1 MKLTE
6 SDIMESVEA
15 ITEQDCDMSMKICN
29 TIIENSYR
37 FKDKESEA
45 LFFMAA
51 IYKVAYEQ
59 GLIEGRQ
66 NAKFVD

>member
-6 SDIMESVEA
+6 SDIMASVEA
-15 ITEQDCDMSMKICN
+15 ITGKDCDMSMKICN
-29 TIIENSYR
+29 AIIENGYR

-45 LFFMAA
+45 LFFMGA

-59 GLIEGRQ
+59 GL
-66 NAKFVD
+66 VDGLRA